1 MTTHRALGRGLNA
14 LIPERISAPSVETSP
29 ADQQLIKLRVAQ
41 IRPNPFQPRVA
52 FNPEKQQELIDSM
65 RERGMIQPV
74 IVRQTKE
81 GYELVAGE
89 RRLRAVKALGWV
101 DVPAVVRA
109 TSDQEALEISL
120 LENIQRDDLNPVE
133 EAKAFERLATE
144 FGLTQEAIA
153 KAMGRERSSISNALR
168 ILKLPDK
175 IIDAIRNGI
184 ITSGHAKAL
193 LSIETQDQQ
202 LAAFDQMVKGEF
214 SVRKAEALTRH
225 PGRSIAKRHRSVDPN
240 IRALQEQL
248 QHALG
253 TKVNILHGKK
263 RGQIIIEY
271 YSNADLDR
279 LVETISR

>member
-1 MTTHRALGRGLNA
+1 
-14 LIPERISAPSVETSP
+14 
-29 ADQQLIKLRVAQ
+29 
-41 IRPNPFQPRVA
+41 
-52 FNPEKQQELIDSM
+52 
-65 RERGMIQPV
+65 
-74 IVRQTKE
+74 
-81 GYELVAGE
+81 
-89 RRLRAVKALGWV
+89 
-101 DVPAVVRA
+101 
-109 TSDQEALEISL
+109 
-120 LENIQRDDLNPVE
+120 
-133 EAKAFERLATE
+133 
-144 FGLTQEAIA
+144 
-153 KAMGRERSSISNALR
+153 MGRERSSISNALR

-225 PGRSIAKRHRSVDPN
+225 PGRSTAKRHRSVDPN

-271 YSNADLDR
+271 YSNTDLDR